1 MNEIDP
7 NPKVIEARYRILLI
21 LWFAMGTSVLLF
33 LVVLRL
39 SAVAAVNNPRL
50 SLALSSFGIA
60 PVAISFLFK
69 QRILDRSVEK
79 QRLDLVQSAYVLAFA
94 LSEISA
100 LLGLMDHFL
109 TGSGY
114 YYLGFGF
121 AGLGLLLHFPQKKHL
136 LAAAYKEF

>member
-1 MNEIDP
+1 MNAIDP

-50 SLALSSFGIA
+50 SLALNSFGIA
-60 PVAISFLFK
+60 PAAISVLFK
-69 QRILDRSVEK
+69 RRMLDRSVEK
-79 QRLDLVQSAYVLAFA
+79 QRLDLVQSAYVPAFA
-94 LSEISA
+94 RPQLSA

-109 TGSGY
+109 SGS
-114 YYLGFGF
+114 
-121 AGLGLLLHFPQKKHL
+121 
-136 LAAAYKEF
+136 AAYCLG